1 MHSIYF
7 APRAGSARSTVRA
20 SFGKSQFQF
29 KPGSGSGGSILRI
42 HRAWRIGALAVVSC
56 CVAVV
61 LSGCGSIEGGGTA
74 AGTGA
79 LVASSNALSF
89 GTVTV
94 GQRASATVSL
104 KNEST
109 NPVQISQISVSGQ
122 SFALMGQSTLPLTIA
137 AAGTYSVSVQFQP
150 TVAGAAAGNLTVT
163 SNSASGNPIITLSGT
178 GAAAGSSSP
187 PGATL
192 SALSC
197 SSANVTGTDSDSC
210 VVTLSAPAGNGGV
223 TVTLASNDAAL
234 TVPTSVTIAANTS
247 TAAFTAYATTVS
259 AAQSATITATLGT
272 TSLTCDLQLEPEQS
286 SGGTPALSLSAES
299 VDFGDITVNTAATP
313 QVITLTSSGTAALT
327 ITAAAVTGSGFSVS
341 GAGFPVTLNPG
352 QAVGLQVKFDPTNA
366 GAVTGSLTIV
376 TNAPVNGT
384 ATISLSGT
392 GDATAGVLSA
402 LTCTNATM
410 TAAGTDAC
418 TVSLTAAAPTG
429 GLVVT
434 LASSSAS
441 VTLPPTVTVAGGAT
455 SAGFSATVAAFGTT
469 QTATLSATARG
480 TTKTFALQLSV
491 AAAGL
496 TIGSTSVSFGDVDLN
511 TPATQTVTLTS
522 SGTAAL
528 TISSGTP
535 MGTGFTMSGVTF
547 PVTLNSGQTA
557 TLDLQF
563 DPTTSGAAT
572 GSVTLTSNATGAA
585 TATIAL
591 SGTGVSATGYEVQ
604 LTWDAP
610 SSTTDPAVGYNIYR
624 AVNGSASYTLLN
636 SSVNAP
642 TTYTDTTV
650 QDGTSY
656 TYEVTSV
663 DASGVQSAPSNTYTA
678 AIP

>member
-1 MHSIYF
+1 
-7 APRAGSARSTVRA
+7 
-20 SFGKSQFQF
+20 
-29 KPGSGSGGSILRI
+29 
-42 HRAWRIGALAVVSC
+42 
-56 CVAVV
+56 
-61 LSGCGSIEGGGTA
+61 
-74 AGTGA
+74 
-79 LVASSNALSF
+79 
-89 GTVTV
+89 
-94 GQRASATVSL
+94 
-104 KNEST
+104 
-109 NPVQISQISVSGQ
+109 
-122 SFALMGQSTLPLTIA
+122 
-137 AAGTYSVSVQFQP
+137 
-150 TVAGAAAGNLTVT
+150 
-163 SNSASGNPIITLSGT
+163 
-178 GAAAGSSSP
+178 
-187 PGATL
+187 
-192 SALSC
+192 
-197 SSANVTGTDSDSC
+197 
-210 VVTLSAPAGNGGV
+210 
-223 TVTLASNDAAL
+223 
-234 TVPTSVTIAANTS
+234 
-247 TAAFTAYATTVS
+247 
-259 AAQSATITATLGT
+259 
-272 TSLTCDLQLEPEQS
+272 
-286 SGGTPALSLSAES
+286 
-299 VDFGDITVNTAATP
+299 
-313 QVITLTSSGTAALT
+313 VITLTSSGTAALT

-352 QAVGLQVKFDPTNA
+352 QAVGLQVKFDPTTA
-366 GAVTGSLTIV
+366 GAVTGSLTIT

-402 LTCTNATM
+402 LSCTNATM

-441 VTLPPTVTVAGGAT
+441 VTLPATVTVAAGAN